1 MTDLNIDF
9 HADLEH
15 EIWSSWM
22 QYMFTKGTFNP
33 DGTWTMPAWAVER
46 WTKQMR
52 TIYYE
57 LSDKEKDSDRE
68 QVQKHI
74 DLIRFGR
81 IDRKQGTEFR
91 ET

>member
-1 MTDLNIDF
+1 MDVEQIEQ

-46 WTKQMR
+46 WGRQMR
-52 TIYYE
+52 TPYSD
-57 LSDKEKDSDRE
+57 LSEREKESDRE
-68 QVQKHI
+68 QVQKHLS
-74 DLIRFGR
+74 LIETGR
-81 IDRKQGTEFR
+81 IDRTEGTLLKVE
-91 ET
+91 